1 MNAFHPGE
9 YCAVVIDNLDALG
22 VRLQRTDD
30 PRTTRLVH
38 PEYAEGIPVF
48 FLVSVAIVFIQLSD
62 VLPC

>member
-30 PRTTRLVH
+30 PRTTR
-38 PEYAEGIPVF
+38 F